1 MIEKIQHAT
10 ASSSEG
16 ARGLVKGVLACAF
29 QNMAFMLPT
38 GLLYL
43 LVKDLLAGSTSGRT
57 AFYLLGC
64 LGCFA
69 LILLTTWFQYNGTYF
84 TTYKESGTRRLTL
97 AERLRKLPL
106 SFFGKRDL
114 ADLTST
120 IMADC
125 EVLEKTCSHFI
136 PGLFG
141 SLISTVIIALSL
153 FAFDWRMALAAL
165 WVTPVSAAI
174 VVGSYRVQD
183 KVQAKTMA
191 AKMACADGIQEY
203 IETLRDLK
211 ASNAEQRYLSGLS
224 GKIRAVEKQS
234 IAAELETA
242 LFVSSASMVL
252 KLGIASVALTG
263 SVLLV
268 QGSIDVLT
276 LFLFLM
282 AASRMYDPMQGALQN
297 LAAVIAMRTNVG
309 RMNEILD
316 APLQTGSEQ
325 LTNQGCDIV
334 FDHVGFAY
342 NSGETVLRDVSFT
355 AKQGEVTAL
364 VGPSGGGKTTVS
376 RLAARFWDYQKGSI
390 TVGGMEVSRID
401 PEKLMSLYSIVFQDV
416 TLFDNTILENIRL
429 GRKGATDEEVLAAA
443 KLALREGRPVD
454 LAIREHA
461 VNANNRRYSKVN
473 EIAKYLVPLIPAGG
487 TVMTQCFGETIVGMM
502 LKEAKLAGKDFRLF
516 CPETRPYF
524 QGARL
529 TATVCHDMGFDVT
542 VITDN
547 MPAFVM
553 EREHVDLFTCAAD
566 AICLDGYVVNKVGT
580 FQNAIVAK
588 YMGIPYFVTGAPDQ
602 GHETV
607 DSIHIEMRDPNFT
620 LQAMGVRTA
629 MEGVKG
635 YYPAF
640 DITPPHL
647 VSGVVTDLGIYSPY
661 DLHRYFT
668 DGSIGKDNLVI

>member
-10 ASSSEG
+10 ASSPEG
-16 ARGLVKGVLACAF
+16 AKGLVKGVLACAF

-38 GLLYL
+38 CLLYF
-43 LVKDLLAGSTSGRT
+43 LVKDLLNDTTSGK
-57 AFYLLGC
+57 AVFYLLGC
-64 LGCFA
+64 IVCFG

-84 TTYKESGTRRLTL
+84 TTYKESGIRRLAL

-120 IMADC
+120 IMSDC

-165 WVTPVSAAI
+165 WVIPVSIAI
-174 VVGSYRVQD
+174 VLGSYRVQD
-183 KVQAKTMA
+183 RIQARTMA
-191 AKMACADGIQEY
+191 VKMDCADGIQEY

-211 ASNAEQRYLSGLS
+211 ASNAEQGYLSGLS
-224 GKIRAVEKQS
+224 KKIRAVEKQS
-234 IAAELETA
+234 VAAELETA

-252 KLGIASVALTG
+252 KLGISSVALTG
-263 SVLLV
+263 SALLV
-268 QGSIDVLT
+268 NGSIDVLT

-309 RMNEILD
+309 RMNEILEY
-316 APLQTGSEQ
+316 PVQTGSETM
-325 LTNQGCDIV
+325 TNQGCDIV

-342 NSGETVLRDVSFT
+342 NSGETVLKDVSFT

-376 RLAARFWDYQKGSI
+376 RLAARFWDNQKGCI
-390 TVGGMEVSRID
+390 TVGGMDISTID

-443 KLALREGRPVD
+443 KLANCDEFVEKLPDKWNTNIGENGCTLSGGERQRISIARAFLKDAPIILLDEATASLDVENETAIQEALSRLIKNKTVLIIAHRMRTVAGADKVVVLKDGIVAEQGRPDELYARNGLYAHMVD
-454 LAIREHA
+454 LQSASQ
-461 VNANNRRYSKVN
+461 NW
-473 EIAKYLVPLIPAGG
+473 
-487 TVMTQCFGETIVGMM
+487 TI
-502 LKEAKLAGKDFRLF
+502 
-516 CPETRPYF
+516 
-524 QGARL
+524 
-529 TATVCHDMGFDVT
+529 
-542 VITDN
+542 
-547 MPAFVM
+547 
-553 EREHVDLFTCAAD
+553 
-566 AICLDGYVVNKVGT
+566 
-580 FQNAIVAK
+580 
-588 YMGIPYFVTGAPDQ
+588 
-602 GHETV
+602 
-607 DSIHIEMRDPNFT
+607 
-620 LQAMGVRTA
+620 
-629 MEGVKG
+629 
-635 YYPAF
+635 
-640 DITPPHL
+640 
-647 VSGVVTDLGIYSPY
+647 
-661 DLHRYFT
+661 
-668 DGSIGKDNLVI
+668 